1 MNKKGFTLVEVLG
14 VINDAI
20 NNNENVCIIVGDT
33 DSTYIRNMS
42 SAFDII
48 YNIPTYTKEQLCQIF
63 INQAKQDG
71 FTVNDDAINKIQTMI
86 STNTSV
92 RLMLN
97 YYNNAKKKHMSNFT
111 EENKYIIS
119 AEDIEMP
126 VIRLSI
132 RK

>member
-1 MNKKGFTLVEVLG
+1 MLPILLQKLKKGRE
-14 VINDAI
+14 INCSRSFI
-20 NNNENVCIIVGDT
+20 NYSL
-33 DSTYIRNMS
+33 ST
-42 SAFDII
+42 AFDII

-71 FTVNDDAINKIQTMI
+71 FTVNDDAISKIQTMI